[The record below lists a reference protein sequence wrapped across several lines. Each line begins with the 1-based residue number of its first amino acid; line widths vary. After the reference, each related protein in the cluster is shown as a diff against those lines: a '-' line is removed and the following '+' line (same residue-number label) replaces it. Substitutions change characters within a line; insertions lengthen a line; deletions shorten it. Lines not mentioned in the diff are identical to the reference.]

1 MKIAICDDSE
11 EIRLEIAE
19 LIKEQCPEAAIYH
32 FSSGEGIIGSPNEY
46 DIIFLDIAMGGISGL
61 EAAEILRERQ
71 EKSGGRKRLSLSYQA
86 SGQRK
91 TCPRSGACSERS
103 KLCRKYRMYRD
114 KILRETA
121 KAFSSRYLLHREQQ
135 QKDRLSYQKRNLRGL
150 WKNGG
155 A

>member
-61 EAAEILRERQ
+61 EAAELLRERQ
-71 EKSGGRKRLSLSYQA
+71 EKSGGKKSIIIFVTAFKEHMPEAFDVNAFHYLIKPPDREKLARVLERALKEANFAESTECIVIKSF
-86 SGQRK
+86 GKQRK
-91 TCPRSGACSERS
+91 
-103 KLCRKYRMYRD
+103 L
-114 KILRETA
+114 
-121 KAFSSRYLLHREQQ
+121 FLH
-135 QKDRLSYQKRNLRGL
+135 DI
-150 WKNGG
+150 
-155 A
+155 